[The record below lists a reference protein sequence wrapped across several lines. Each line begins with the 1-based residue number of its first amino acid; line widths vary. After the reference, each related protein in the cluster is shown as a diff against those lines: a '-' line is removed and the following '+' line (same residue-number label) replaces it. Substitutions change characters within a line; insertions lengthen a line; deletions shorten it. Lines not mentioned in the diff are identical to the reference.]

1 MTKLLAYPDASEF
14 DTFITWP
21 VLEEALTQHMAKME
35 EMQRKKEVEKIK
47 ISFTFNV
54 SCCMLRL

>member
-1 MTKLLAYPDASEF
+1 MKKLAGYPDASEF

-35 EMQRKKEVEKIK
+35 EMQRRKEVGECYSGVITLN
-47 ISFTFNV
+47 I
-54 SCCMLRL
+54 L